1 MTKDEII
8 KMTETE
14 IGRKVILKERAD

>member
-14 IGRKVILKERAD
+14 IGRKVILKEKAD